1 MERGII
7 SVTDKVAKVL
17 AYLSGAAMV
26 LLVFVLVGN
35 AILSQWGTPYRATYE
50 IVSALG
56 VIVGGLAL
64 AEAQVHKAHIA
75 IDLLMKRTSKY
86 VQLFFGTVVTFALI
100 ILFAYLTWGFW
111 AYADLQRNLNSAT
124 DQLSIPIW
132 VLIMPLVVGFL
143 GLVLALIGDLGRIAR
158 TARDKSAELTIW

>member
-1 MERGII
+1 MERSIT
-7 SVTDKVAKVL
+7 SATDKIARIL

-35 AILSQWGTPYRATYE
+35 AILSQLGTPYRATYE
-50 IVSALG
+50 VVSALG

-86 VQLFFGTVVTFALI
+86 VQLFFGTVITVALI
-100 ILFAYLTWGFW
+100 ILFVYLGWGFW
-111 AYADLQRNLNSAT
+111 AYADLQRNLNAAT
-124 DQLSIPIW
+124 DQLDIPIW
-132 VLIMPLVVGFL
+132 VLIMPLFVGFL
-143 GLVLALIGDLGRIAR
+143 GLVLALIGDLGRISRA
-158 TARDKSAELTIW
+158 ARDKGAELTIW